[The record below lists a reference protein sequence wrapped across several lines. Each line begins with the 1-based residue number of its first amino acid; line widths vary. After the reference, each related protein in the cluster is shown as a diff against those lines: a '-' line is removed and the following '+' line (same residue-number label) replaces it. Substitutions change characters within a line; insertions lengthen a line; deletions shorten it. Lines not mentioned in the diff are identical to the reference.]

1 MPFSVAYLYRDPA
14 LWIGGT
20 LGSIT
25 CKALFYVIP
34 VFISAS
40 VFTMMVISFDRFYA
54 VFYPWKKKFF
64 QKPKVLSAI
73 IWISSFGSMI
83 PFVLMFQTTEVK
95 TGVYYCWQEWPWA
108 PPNDTDF
115 TETYKVLKSFHICL
129 FVILYAL
136 PLSVTLFI
144 YFLICRKLW
153 LRKIPGNVTDSKLA
167 AEKRL
172 KRKVTSLLVIT
183 CVVFAVC
190 WFPVY
195 VNHYFTYVRHD
206 QNRKLPM
213 RVQLLFNWIAHT
225 NSALNPCLYI
235 LLNEKFRQKFQA
247 TLHNLLQF
255 GSSKNNCS
263 DTNLFGSSLE
273 TNITHA
279 SNVTPLPPKPDS
291 VDIPL
296 DLKIG
301 LTSAYVVIF
310 LVALFGNSVGFYVVL
325 IKKESS
331 STSVTN
337 LQLFIGNMA
346 VADLLLTITIMPFS
360 VAYLYRDPALWIGG
374 TLGSITCKALFYV
387 MPVFISASVFTMMLI
402 SFDRFY
408 AVFFPLK
415 EKFFQKPKVLSA
427 IIWILSFGLMTPYV
441 LMFQLNETQPGVYHC
456 LQEWPWAPP
465 NDTGL
470 TETYRVLKSFHI
482 CVFVIV
488 YALPLSI
495 TIIIYSLI

>member
-1 MPFSVAYLYRDPA
+1 M
-14 LWIGGT
+14 
-20 LGSIT
+20 
-25 CKALFYVIP
+25 
-34 VFISAS
+34 
-40 VFTMMVISFDRFYA
+40 
-54 VFYPWKKKFF
+54 
-64 QKPKVLSAI
+64 
-73 IWISSFGSMI
+73 
-83 PFVLMFQTTEVK
+83 
-95 TGVYYCWQEWPWA
+95 
-108 PPNDTDF
+108 
-115 TETYKVLKSFHICL
+115 
-129 FVILYAL
+129 
-136 PLSVTLFI
+136 
-144 YFLICRKLW
+144 
-153 LRKIPGNVTDSKLA
+153 
-167 AEKRL
+167 
-172 KRKVTSLLVIT
+172 
-183 CVVFAVC
+183 
-190 WFPVY
+190 
-195 VNHYFTYVRHD
+195 
-206 QNRKLPM
+206 
-213 RVQLLFNWIAHT
+213 
-225 NSALNPCLYI
+225 
-235 LLNEKFRQKFQA
+235 
-247 TLHNLLQF
+247 
-255 GSSKNNCS
+255 
-263 DTNLFGSSLE
+263 FGSSLE

-310 LVALFGNSVGFYVVL
+310 LVALFGNSVGLYVTL

-337 LQLFIGNMA
+337 LFIGNMA

-441 LMFQLNETQPGVYHC
+441 LMFQTKEIQPGVYYC
-456 LQEWPWAPP
+456 IQEWPWAPP

-470 TETYRVLKSFHI
+470 TETYKVLKSFHI

-495 TIIIYSLI
+495 TIIIYSLICRKFWLSKIPGNVTDIKLAAEKRLKRKVTRLLVITCVVFAVCWFPVYVNHYFWYVRRDQLQRLPLKVQLLFNWLAHANSALNPCLYILLNEKFRKAFFATLNNFWKFGSSKNNCSDTKSNILRFVTAAARETNAYALPQSPTRGKSGQANVALSLVSIRDARSPPNNLTEASLNNNTKETKDNALDDAIQV